1 MDEELRQQFKALAT
15 LIEGVKESLEREITG
30 GKASL
35 EREIGTVKERI
46 DRMDAR
52 LGKIAAGAH
61 YVTRLAEWSEK
72 QDVFQLDILHRVQ
85 ALETRVNKLQD
96 GAK

>member
-1 MDEELRQQFKALAT
+1 
-15 LIEGVKESLEREITG
+15 
-30 GKASL
+30 
-35 EREIGTVKERI
+35 
-46 DRMDAR
+46 MDAR